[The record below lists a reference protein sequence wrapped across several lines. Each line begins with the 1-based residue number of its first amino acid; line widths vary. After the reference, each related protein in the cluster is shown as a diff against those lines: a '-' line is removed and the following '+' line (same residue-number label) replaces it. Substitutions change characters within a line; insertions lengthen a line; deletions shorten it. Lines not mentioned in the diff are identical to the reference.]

1 MGFFY
6 EFRFKRTFDRPSIAL
21 GFQSRVLAALGK
33 PNIKMILTS
42 KLLLGIRLPAASV
55 LTACLLSAC
64 SGSSPRTSV
73 PIEGSQADLVW
84 ASAAPGSGAS
94 ATWKHRAFPGKK
106 QTSYQLSLH
115 EGRNC
120 VRSESSAAA
129 SMLRQTIRAE
139 PGELGKVSFS
149 WKVPALIAGADMM
162 QADTDDSPVRI
173 VLAFEGDRSRFSAK
187 NAMISELA
195 SALTGE
201 PLPYATLM
209 YVWGTHREPGSV
221 ILSHRTDRIRKL
233 VLESGSQRLG
243 QWLDYERDI
252 KSDFEKAFGEA
263 PGALVGVGIMTDTD
277 NTRGHAQA
285 WYGPVTL
292 RAKAPGS
299 VSGIAANFLST
310 PASVVLKPRVRPEAA
325 N

>member
-1 MGFFY
+1 
-6 EFRFKRTFDRPSIAL
+6 
-21 GFQSRVLAALGK
+21 
-33 PNIKMILTS
+33 
-42 KLLLGIRLPAASV
+42 
-55 LTACLLSAC
+55 
-64 SGSSPRTSV
+64 
-73 PIEGSQADLVW
+73 
-84 ASAAPGSGAS
+84 
-94 ATWKHRAFPGKK
+94 
-106 QTSYQLSLH
+106 
-115 EGRNC
+115 
-120 VRSESSAAA
+120 
-129 SMLRQTIRAE
+129 MLRQTIRAE

-162 QADTDDSPVRI
+162 QADTDDSPVRV

-195 SALTGE
+195 LTLTGE

-233 VLESGSQRLG
+233 VLESGPQRLG

-252 KSDFEKAFGEA
+252 KADFEKAFGEA

-292 RAKAPGS
+292 KPKS
-299 VSGIAANFLST
+299 LVSASGVLVNIPPT
-310 PASVVLKPRVRPEAA
+310 PDTVSLKP
-325 N
+325 